1 VGNDDSPVF
10 HWNSFPAVGGGLCV
24 NRVTLVCDFGHIRHT
39 VEIEAVLDSRIEAG
53 LRKNVMFATCLVRP
67 GLASRHDRRLR
78 SGMLSAFIAS
88 YRYAR
93 NPSATRLILGSAAGS
108 EATPEPRD

>member
-1 VGNDDSPVF
+1 
-10 HWNSFPAVGGGLCV
+10 V

-67 GLASRHDRRLR
+67 GALLADMTAAFALVCSVLSLR
-78 SGMLSAFIAS
+78 AIVMLGIHQ
-88 YRYAR
+88 
-93 NPSATRLILGSAAGS
+93 
-108 EATPEPRD
+108 PRG